1 MYTLFWEKMSG
12 AIAPQVMLEE
22 IGVAYEKSVI
32 DMSANEHQQ
41 ASYLAVNP
49 TGLIPALKL
58 PDGKFIGETAAI
70 LLQLGESHAAHQ
82 LVPQPGDSDR
92 AEFLHWLL
100 YMASSG
106 YPTFSRA
113 WHPEQ
118 FTADLDVL
126 EPIQLV
132 AEEQLNRIYDV
143 LDGVISGK
151 PYFLP
156 CGFSALDIYLAML
169 TEWHSDKKKMFLRN
183 PKVAALYKAVEDR
196 PAYKR
201 VINEH
206 T

>member
-22 IGVAYEKSVI
+22 MGLAYKKEVL
-32 DMSANEHQQ
+32 DMSINEHQQ
-41 ASYLAVNP
+41 QKYLAVNP

-58 PDGKFIGETAAI
+58 PDGKTIGESAAI
-70 LLQLGESHAAHQ
+70 LLLLGELPAAHL
-82 LVPQPGDSDR
+82 LVPQAGDSDR

-118 FTADLDVL
+118 FTTDLDAL
-126 EPIQLV
+126 EPIRLA
-132 AEEQLNRIYDV
+132 AEKKLSLIYDV
-143 LDGVISGK
+143 LESAIMGD

-156 CGFSALDIYLAML
+156 RGFTALDIYLAML

-183 PKVAALYKAVEDR
+183 PKIAALYKAVEER
-196 PAYKR
+196 PVYKR
-201 VINEH
+201 VMNEH
-206 T
+206 I